1 MPDAKNPWAQLLG
14 KKRLRAP
21 GDLNALRRR
30 LWYAISMVMAGMDD
44 AALHDD
50 GEQVQKWVHCLTQLA
65 STYIRATLD
74 GDLEVR
80 LKAIESAML
89 QSQETGSNGVSPGR
103 RR

>member
-1 MPDAKNPWAQLLG
+1 
-14 KKRLRAP
+14 
-21 GDLNALRRR
+21 
-30 LWYAISMVMAGMDD
+30 MVMAGMDD

-50 GEQVQKWVHCLTQLA
+50 TEGLQKWVHCLTQLS

-80 LKAIESAML
+80 LKLIEKTM
-89 QSQETGSNGVSPGR
+89 QESQGNEASGPYTPAR